1 MLDLK
6 RLRVLRAVAEHR
18 SFSAAADEL
27 YVSQSAVSQQIANL
41 EAEVGEPL
49 ILRLRGGPVLTDAGR
64 VLVGHAEAAMARLE
78 QAERELAALSGLE
91 AGELRLVSFAS
102 ASATVVTRAITR
114 FRDAHPGIR
123 LSLTEAEPEEAL
135 PALRRGRF
143 DVAVLYDFELHPFEP
158 DPDVELR
165 PVIDE
170 RMHLALPPG
179 HRLAGCGAVDIAELA
194 DESWLCG
201 SSETSCRQLTLR
213 SCERAGFIP
222 DIAYESNDYT
232 VMQALV
238 AAGMGVTL
246 IPDLALMLPSPE
258 VALVEVVPDPPVRR
272 VWAATLDAGARSPAA
287 AAMVEML
294 ATVGAQLAAEA
305 AVETAAAA

>member
-6 RLRVLRAVAEHR
+6 RLRVLRAVAEHG
-18 SFSAAADEL
+18 SFSAAAEEL

-41 EAEVGEPL
+41 EAEVGEP
-49 ILRLRGGPVLTDAGR
+49 RSGPVLTDAGR
-64 VLVGHAEAAMARLE
+64 VLVSHAESAMARLE
-78 QAERELAALSGLE
+78 QAERELASLSGLE
-91 AGELRLVSFAS
+91 AGELRMVSFAS
-102 ASATVVTRAITR
+102 ASATVVTRAISR
-114 FRDAHPGIR
+114 FREAHPGIR

-143 DVAVLYDFELHPFEP
+143 DVAVVYDFEIHPFDP
-158 DPDVELR
+158 DPDLAMT

-170 RMHLALPPG
+170 RMHLALPPD
-179 HRLAGCGAVDIAELA
+179 HRLAGRSSVDLAEVA
-194 DESWLCG
+194 EESWLCG

-213 SCERAGFIP
+213 SCERAGFVP
-222 DIAYESNDYT
+222 DVAYESNDYT
-232 VMQALV
+232 VMQVLV

-258 VALVEVVPDPPVRR
+258 IALVEVVPDPPVRQ

-287 AAMVEML
+287 SAMVDRL
-294 ATVGAQLAAEA
+294 AAAGSELAAECFP
-305 AVETAAAA
+305 AAAA

>member
-6 RLRVLRAVAEHR
+6 RLRVLRAVAEHG

-49 ILRLRGGPVLTDAGR
+49 VLRLRSGPVLTDAGR
-64 VLVGHAEAAMARLE
+64 VLVGHAESAMARLE
-78 QAERELAALSGLE
+78 QAERDLASLSGLE
-91 AGELRLVSFAS
+91 AGELRMVSFAS
-102 ASATVVTRAITR
+102 ASATVVTGAIAR
-114 FRDAHPGIR
+114 FRAAHPGIR

-143 DVAVLYDFELHPFEP
+143 DVGVVYDFEVHPFAP
-158 DPDVELR
+158 DPDLAMT

-170 RMHLALPPG
+170 RMHLALPPD
-179 HRLAGCGAVDIAELA
+179 HRLAGCEAVELGELA
-194 DESWLCG
+194 GESWLCG

-213 SCERAGFIP
+213 SCERAGFVP
-222 DIAYESNDYT
+222 DVAYESNDYT

-246 IPDLALMLPSPE
+246 IPDLALLLPSPE
-258 VALVEVVPDPPVRR
+258 IALVEVVPDPPVRR
-272 VWAATLDAGARSPAA
+272 VWAATLDAGSRSVAARAMVETLAAVGAELAA
-287 AAMVEML
+287 AAQPV
-294 ATVGAQLAAEA
+294 AA
-305 AVETAAAA
+305 

>member
-6 RLRVLRAVAEHR
+6 RLRVLRAVAEHG
-18 SFSAAADEL
+18 SFSAAADDL

-64 VLVGHAEAAMARLE
+64 ILVGHAESAMARLE
-78 QAERELAALSGLE
+78 RAERELAALTGLE
-91 AGELRLVSFAS
+91 TGEVRMVSFAS
-102 ASATVVTRAITR
+102 ASATIVTRAIGR
-114 FRDAHPGIR
+114 FREIHPGVR

-135 PALRRGRF
+135 PALRRGAY
-143 DVAVLYDFELHPFEP
+143 DVGVLYDFELHPFDP
-158 DPDVELR
+158 DPDIEMSR
-165 PVIDE
+165 VIDE

-179 HRLAGCGAVDIAELA
+179 HRLAGCEAVDIAELA

-213 SCERAGFIP
+213 SCERAGFVP

-238 AAGMGVTL
+238 SAGMGVTL

-258 VALVEVVPDPPVRR
+258 IAIVEVLPDPPVRR

-287 AAMVEML
+287 TAMVETL
-294 ATVGAQLAAEA
+294 AEVGAELA
-305 AVETAAAA
+305 VRQPAAAAA

>member
-6 RLRVLRAVAEHR
+6 RLRVLRAVAEHG
-18 SFSAAADEL
+18 SFSAAAEEL
-27 YVSQSAVSQQIANL
+27 YVSQSAVSQQIATL

-49 ILRLRGGPVLTDAGR
+49 VLRLRGGPVLTDAGA
-64 VLVGHAEAAMARLE
+64 VLVAHAGSAMARLE
-78 QAERELAALSGLE
+78 QAERELASMSGLE

-102 ASATVVTRAITR
+102 ASATIVTRAIGR
-114 FRDAHPGIR
+114 FREAHPGVR

-135 PALRRGRF
+135 PALRCGRY
-143 DVAVLYDFELHPFEP
+143 DVAVLYDFELHPFP
-158 DPDVELR
+158 SDPDIAMR
-165 PVIDE
+165 SVIDE
-170 RMHLALPPG
+170 RMHLALPPD
-179 HRLAGCGAVDIAELA
+179 HTLAGCGSVEIADLS

-213 SCERAGFIP
+213 SCEQAGFVP

-238 AAGMGVTL
+238 SAGMGVTL
-246 IPDLALMLPSPE
+246 IPDLALMLPSPDI
-258 VALVEVVPDPPVRR
+258 ALVEVVPDPPVRR

-287 AAMVEML
+287 ATMVDTL
-294 ATVGAQLAAEA
+294 AAVGAEVAAEA
-305 AVETAAAA
+305 VPSAA

>member
-6 RLRVLRAVAEHR
+6 RLRVLRAVAEHG
-18 SFSAAADEL
+18 SFSAAAEEL

-49 ILRLRGGPVLTDAGR
+49 VLRLRSGPVLTDAGR
-64 VLVGHAEAAMARLE
+64 VLVSHAESAMARLE
-78 QAERELAALSGLE
+78 QAERELASLSGLE
-91 AGELRLVSFAS
+91 AGELRMVSFAS
-102 ASATVVTRAITR
+102 ASATVVTRAISR
-114 FRDAHPGIR
+114 FREAHPGIR

-143 DVAVLYDFELHPFEP
+143 DVAVVYDFEIHPFDP
-158 DPDVELR
+158 DPDLAMT

-170 RMHLALPPG
+170 RMHLALPPD
-179 HRLAGCGAVDIAELA
+179 HRLAGRSSVDLAEVA
-194 DESWLCG
+194 EESWLCG

-213 SCERAGFIP
+213 SCERAGFVP
-222 DIAYESNDYT
+222 DVAYESNDYT

-258 VALVEVVPDPPVRR
+258 IALVEVVPDPPVRQ

-287 AAMVEML
+287 SAMVDRL
-294 ATVGAQLAAEA
+294 AAAGSELAAECFP
-305 AVETAAAA
+305 AAAA

>member
-6 RLRVLRAVAEHR
+6 RLRVLRAVAEHG
-18 SFSAAADEL
+18 SFSAAADDL

-49 ILRLRGGPVLTDAGR
+49 VLRLRGGPVLTDAGR
-64 VLVGHAEAAMARLE
+64 VLVGHAESAMARLE
-78 QAERELAALSGLE
+78 QAERDLASLSGLE
-91 AGELRLVSFAS
+91 AGELRMVSFAS
-102 ASATVVTRAITR
+102 ASATVVTRAIAR
-114 FRDAHPGIR
+114 FRAAHPGIR

-143 DVAVLYDFELHPFEP
+143 DVGVVYDFEIAPFGS
-158 DPDVELR
+158 DPDLAMT

-170 RMHLALPPG
+170 RMHLALPPD
-179 HRLAGCGAVDIAELA
+179 HRLAGREAAELA
-194 DESWLCG
+194 ELAGESWLCG

-213 SCERAGFIP
+213 SCERAGFVP
-222 DIAYESNDYT
+222 DVAYESNDYT

-238 AAGMGVTL
+238 SAGMGVTL

-258 VALVEVVPDPPVRR
+258 IALVEVVPDPPIRR
-272 VWAATLDAGARSPAA
+272 VWAVTLDAGSRSVAA
-287 AAMVEML
+287 QAMVETL
-294 ATVGAQLAAEA
+294 AEA
-305 AVETAAAA
+305 GAELAGEAEPVAA

>member
-6 RLRVLRAVAEHR
+6 RLRVLRSVAEQG
-18 SFSAAADEL
+18 SFSAAADDL

-49 ILRLRGGPVLTDAGR
+49 VLRLRGGPVLTDAGR
-64 VLVGHAEAAMARLE
+64 LLVGHAESAMARLE
-78 QAERELAALSGLE
+78 QAERELASLSGLE

-102 ASATVVTRAITR
+102 ASATIVTGAIGR
-114 FRDAHPGIR
+114 FREAHPGIR

-135 PALRRGRF
+135 PALRRGRY
-143 DVAVLYDFELHPFEP
+143 DVAVLYDFELHPF
-158 DPDVELR
+158 DHDDDIAMQS
-165 PVIDE
+165 VIDE
-170 RMHLALPPG
+170 RMHLALPPD
-179 HRLAGCGAVDIAELA
+179 HRLAGCDAVDIAELS

-213 SCERAGFIP
+213 SCERAGFVP

-238 AAGMGVTL
+238 SAGMGVTL
-246 IPDLALMLPSPE
+246 IPDLALMLPGPE
-258 VALVEVVPDPPVRR
+258 IALVEVIPDPPVRR

-287 AAMVEML
+287 AAMVE
-294 ATVGAQLAAEA
+294 TLAAAGAEIAPGAPRPLA
-305 AVETAAAA
+305 A

>member
-6 RLRVLRAVAEHR
+6 RLRVLRAVAEHG

-49 ILRLRGGPVLTDAGR
+49 VLRLRGGPVLTDAGR
-64 VLVGHAEAAMARLE
+64 VLVAHAESAMARLE
-78 QAERELAALSGLE
+78 QAERDLASLSGLE
-91 AGELRLVSFAS
+91 TGELRMVSFAS
-102 ASATVVTRAITR
+102 ASATVVTEAISR

-123 LSLTEAEPEEAL
+123 ISLTEAEPEEAL
-135 PALRRGRF
+135 PALHRGRF
-143 DVAVLYDFELHPFEP
+143 DVGVVYDFELHPFP
-158 DPDVELR
+158 ADPDLDLT

-179 HRLAGCGAVDIAELA
+179 HALAGCEAVELGELS

-213 SCERAGFIP
+213 SCERAGFVP
-222 DIAYESNDYT
+222 DVAYESNDYT

-238 AAGMGVTL
+238 SAGMGVTL
-246 IPDLALMLPSPE
+246 IPDLALRLPSPD
-258 VALVEVVPDPPVRR
+258 VALVEVIPDPPVRR
-272 VWAATLDAGARSPAA
+272 VWAGTLDAGSRSVAA
-287 AAMVEML
+287 SAMVAVL
-294 ATVGAQLAAEA
+294 AEVGAGLAAEA
-305 AVETAAAA
+305 VPAAAV